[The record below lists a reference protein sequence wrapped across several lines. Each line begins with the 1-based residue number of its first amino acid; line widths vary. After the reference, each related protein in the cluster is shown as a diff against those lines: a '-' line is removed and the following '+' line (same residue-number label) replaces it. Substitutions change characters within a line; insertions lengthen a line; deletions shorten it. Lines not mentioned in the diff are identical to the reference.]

1 MNNAPEDITPKN
13 GGSFPWTGKDPVK
26 FENDYN
32 MKPVSLK
39 GYLDISKQVF
49 IEKQKDNERGV
60 EVIAPFYTH
69 LNKND

>member
-1 MNNAPEDITPKN
+1 MNHAPEDITPKN
-13 GGSFPWTGKDPVK
+13 GGSLPWTGKDQVK
-26 FENDYN
+26 FEQDYN
-32 MKPVSLK
+32 MKPVTLK

-49 IEKQKDNERGV
+49 VEKQKDNERGV